1 MLKLPVWTEI
11 SDDVFQVDVGDM
23 YAEETRDV
31 IFEVTLVYPKTADDS
46 HPYFPHAIVDLSYFD
61 TIKHT
66 LIGPLSCTALIARP
80 NNNDLSWPDRRVA
93 VQYMRVRT
101 AKVIAEAWNLEQRG
115 ELDRAKQ
122 KLSNW
127 IEEFQKEKFEIG
139 SGEPLLDQLLVDL
152 TVCLGALKIAKYDEY
167 AENELGVRMQVSD
180 ETISYLSYYL
190 IISDTHPWYSTGP
203 PLSAMFGTHREEKR
217 LSHGPKVFPGAKV

>member
-1 MLKLPVWTEI
+1 
-11 SDDVFQVDVGDM
+11 M

-93 VQYMRVRT
+93 VQYMRLRT

-180 ETISYLSYYL
+180 EPISYL
-190 IISDTHPWYSTGP
+190 
-203 PLSAMFGTHREEKR
+203 
-217 LSHGPKVFPGAKV
+217 